1 MLDDSRYTLSE
12 VAAAAGV
19 QVGTLRS
26 WLQRG
31 HWRVDTAVGD
41 SPAAIAGKAH
51 LVTLRR
57 ALHIGAAVELV
68 RNDIEPARAF
78 RAARSFVDLFD
89 PLWEHE
95 GRPREAGG
103 LFAAG
108 WTLLVVYPGQDQGVV
123 MWVDDTQPI
132 NKTPLQNILFP
143 NIEQSRQVSGTFVW
157 LNQIDRRIRLG
168 LKNAEG

>member
-1 MLDDSRYTLSE
+1 MLDDPRYTLSE
-12 VAAAAGV
+12 VAIASGV

-68 RNDIEPARAF
+68 RNDVEPARAF
-78 RAARSFVDLFD
+78 RAARSFVDIFD
-89 PLWEHE
+89 PHWEHE
-95 GRPREAGG
+95 GRPRDEGG
-103 LFAAG
+103 LFVAG
-108 WTLLVVYPGQDQGVV
+108 WTLLVVYPSREDGIV
-123 MWVDDTQPI
+123 MWIDDTQPLS
-132 NKTPLQNILFP
+132 KTPLQSILFP
-143 NIEQSRQVSGTFVW
+143 KIQQSQQVSGTFVW